1 MATRGASL
9 RVSSCCRCKSLHRT
23 LHGKCLRLRINTTDL
38 YYAAR
43 FCIAGAWHGATNGH
57 SELQQCGGKN
67 PSQARPVDGNGE
79 ECIGIPALPNLGLVA
94 LGCGNQS
101 GVNTMALALAGL
113 VLLAM
118 AAYVY
123 GESTV
128 KKAISALLLI
138 AAVALAIPQ
147 SDGTQS
153 ASGSR
158 SLAEGQIAWSAST
171 LASYRETGKP
181 IFVDVTAD
189 WCITCL
195 ANEAAVL
202 FHPKLK
208 AHS

>member
-1 MATRGASL
+1 MGSALGYALTQPIYITLLVFASL
-9 RVSSCCRCKSLHRT
+9 GL
-23 LHGKCLRLRINTTDL
+23 GM
-38 YYAAR
+38 
-43 FCIAGAWHGATNGH
+43 
-57 SELQQCGGKN
+57 
-67 PSQARPVDGNGE
+67 
-79 ECIGIPALPNLGLVA
+79 ALPMVILSYSNAAVKILPKPGPWMDTAKNVLAFPLYLTSVWLLWVA
-94 LGCGNQS
+94 GNQS

-189 WCITCL
+189 WCIT
-195 ANEAAVL
+195 VL
-202 FHPKLK
+202 PMRPLC
-208 AHS
+208 SYTRN